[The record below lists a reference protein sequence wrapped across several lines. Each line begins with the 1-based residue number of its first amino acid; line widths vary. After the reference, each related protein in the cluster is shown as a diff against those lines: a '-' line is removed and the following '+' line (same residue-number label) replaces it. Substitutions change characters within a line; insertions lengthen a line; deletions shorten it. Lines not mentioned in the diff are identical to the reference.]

1 MKTLSTWK
9 ATWEMIRFKPGPFLS
24 FSILYLVGLSSRL
37 FPGLILQTLFD
48 RLTGAA
54 PAGWDIW
61 SLLALLAAVEM
72 GRIVVDYS
80 RVYGEETFRC
90 YAWSL
95 LRMNIVTNVLRRPGA
110 VASPISSG
118 DAISRLRDDVMEV
131 SDWPSWLPYLF
142 GHTVS
147 AVVAVVIMFSVH
159 PTITLAVVLPLIA
172 VVVIVQLSRERLLR
186 YFHAERDA
194 AGAVTGFLGETLD
207 AVQAIKVA
215 DAERAVVTHLDALN
229 AARRK
234 AAVKSRLFL
243 ELERWAGGN
252 IADLGRGIVLL
263 LAGQAMQRGGPG
275 GPIFTVGDFML
286 FASYMG
292 WVIDLPATL
301 GGFMAD
307 YQTQAVS
314 IERMLALQPDAPP
327 ESLVAHGPV
336 HVHKSPPPAP
346 YVLKS
351 DRHRLRRLQ
360 ATGLTYRYPGSGQG
374 IEGLHLDLHPGSF
387 TVVTGRVG
395 SGKTTFLRVLLGLL
409 PKQAGEIR
417 WNGERVEDPAAF
429 FCPPRSAYTSQVPSL
444 FSESLKDN
452 ILMGLP
458 EDQVDIRSAVRAAVM
473 EQDVAELEG
482 GLDTVVGPRGVRLSG
497 GQVQR
502 VSAARMFLRDPE
514 LLVFDDLSSA
524 LDVETEQLLWN
535 RLFAGAD
542 AGERPACLVVSHRRE
557 ALRRATHVIL
567 LKDGRMEAEGTLDD
581 LLETNQ
587 EMQQLWSRDLA

>member
-1 MKTLSTWK
+1 MKTLGTWK

-54 PAGWDIW
+54 PAGLDVW
-61 SLLALLAAVEM
+61 SLLALLAAAEM
-72 GRIVVDYS
+72 GRIVADYS
-80 RVYGEETFRC
+80 RVYGEESFRC
-90 YAWSL
+90 YVWSL
-95 LRMNIVTNVLRRPGA
+95 LRMNIVANVLRRPGA

-118 DAISRLRDDVMEV
+118 DAISRLRDDVGEV

-147 AVVAVVIMFSVH
+147 AVVAMVIMFSIH
-159 PTITLAVVLPLIA
+159 PTITLAVVLPLIS
-172 VVVIVQLSRERLLR
+172 VVVIVQLSRDRLLH
-186 YFHAERDA
+186 YFRAEQEA
-194 AGAVTGFLGETLD
+194 ASAVTGFLGETLD

-215 DAERAVVTHLDALN
+215 DAERDVVARLDALN
-229 AARRK
+229 TARRK

-243 ELERWAGGN
+243 ELERWASGN

-263 LAGQAMQRGGPG
+263 LAGQAMQRGVPG
-275 GPIFTVGDFML
+275 GPVFTVGDFML

-301 GGFMAD
+301 GGFLAD

-314 IERMLALQPDAPP
+314 IERMLALQPDAQP
-327 ESLVAHGPV
+327 ETLVAHGPV
-336 HVHKSPPPAP
+336 YAHKDPPGVPYAP
-346 YVLKS
+346 KE

-360 ATGLTYRYPGSGQG
+360 ATGLTYRYPGSDHG
-374 IEGLHLDLHPGSF
+374 IEGVHLDLHPGSF

-395 SGKTTFLRVLLGLL
+395 SGKTTFLRALLGLL
-409 PKQAGEIR
+409 PKQSGEIR
-417 WNGERVEDPAAF
+417 WNGEQVEDPAAF
-429 FCPPRSAYTSQVPSL
+429 FCPPRSAYTAQVPSL

-458 EDQVDIRSAVRAAVM
+458 EDRVDLQGAVRAAVM
-473 EQDVAELEG
+473 ERDVAELG
-482 GLDTVVGPRGVRLSG
+482 NGLDTVVGPRGVRLSG

-502 VSAARMFLRDPE
+502 AAAARMFLRDPE

-524 LDVETEQLLWN
+524 LDVETEQTLWS
-535 RLFAGAD
+535 RLFAGD
-542 AGERPACLVVSHRRE
+542 GVGERPACLVVSHRRA

-567 LKDGRMEAEGTLDD
+567 LKDGRVEAEGTLDD
-581 LLETNQ
+581 LLETSQ
-587 EMQQLWSRDLA
+587 EMQRLWSGDLA